1 VHHLTVSF
9 LFVSP
14 CEIIMPKPFFIATSL
29 PLFYSIGA
37 AQFAQMSMIAERWIA
52 IIFVRDYESGY
63 KKLGPALIA
72 ATVIINCCSMY
83 IMYYGETFDAPQWN
97 ARSMPSTTYP
107 RSSVVLMI
115 LLVLNFISLLVTIIL
130 YVFSRKRRRTMTL
143 SSKFQSNENAI
154 VSNLLFMISSLQ
166 FATSFFAQLC
176 GLYLRSYQSKNPLR
190 FAYRENFDLFNYYT
204 LLLPILSTIYFMKVK
219 RRRIKDITNK
229 INMKATGNDG
239 WTNYSIM
246 IQNQW
251 K

>member
-14 CEIIMPKPFFIATSL
+14 CDIIMPKTFFIATSL
-29 PLFYSIGA
+29 PLFFSIGA

-52 IIFVRDYESGY
+52 IIFVRNYESGY

-72 ATVIINCCSMY
+72 ATVVINCCSMY

-107 RSSVVLMI
+107 RSSVVLMT

-143 SSKFQSNENAI
+143 SSKFQSNENAFA
-154 VSNLLFMISSLQ
+154 SNLLFMISSLQ
-166 FATSFFAQLC
+166 FATSCFGQMC

-204 LLLPILSTIYFMKVK
+204 LLLPILSTVYFVQVK
-219 RRRIKDITNK
+219 RRRIKNITNK
-229 INMKATGNDG
+229 IN
-239 WTNYSIM
+239 
-246 IQNQW
+246 
-251 K
+251 